1 MKLVVGLGNPGRE
14 YVGTRHNVG
23 FDAVRLLNDRW
34 RLGEWRSKFSGL
46 YEKGVICDQQVVL
59 LMPMTYMNL
68 SGKSVLAAMQFFQ
81 SQPSDLMIL
90 SDDVDLPLG
99 KIRARSQ
106 GSGGG
111 QKGLSDVLRLLG
123 TQAIARV
130 RIGIG
135 RPAHGSVSDFVLSRF
150 AESEKD
156 EIAGGIARAAD
167 AVEAWLRQGIDKTM
181 NEFNRA
187 DGSSSVGEE

>member
-23 FDAVRLLNDRW
+23 FDAVRLLNERW
-34 RLGEWRSKFSGL
+34 RLGEWRSKFSGV
-46 YEKGVICDQQVVL
+46 YEKGIICDQPVVL

-68 SGKSVLAAMQFFQ
+68 SGKCVLAAMQFFQ
-81 SQPSDLMIL
+81 CQPEDVMVL

-99 KIRARSQ
+99 KIRVRSQ

-135 RPAHGSVSDFVLSRF
+135 RPARGSVSDFVLGRF
-150 AESEKD
+150 AADEMD
-156 EIAGGIARAAD
+156 EISGGIARAAD
-167 AVEAWLRQGIDKTM
+167 AVEAWLRDGIDKTM

-187 DGSSSVGEE
+187 DGTSSGGE

>member
-1 MKLVVGLGNPGRE
+1 MKLVAGLGNPGRE

-23 FDAVRLLNDRW
+23 FEAVRLLNDRW
-34 RLGEWRSKFSGL
+34 RLGEWRNKFSGL
-46 YEKGVICDQQVVL
+46 YEKGIICDQPVVL

-81 SQPSDLMIL
+81 CEPSDVMIL
-90 SDDVDLPLG
+90 SDDVDLPLA
-99 KIRARSQ
+99 KIRVRSQ

-111 QKGLSDVLRLLG
+111 QKGLGDVLRLLG
-123 TQAIARV
+123 TQQIARV

-135 RPAHGSVSDFVLSRF
+135 RPAHGSVSDFVLGRF
-150 AESEKD
+150 AADEED
-156 EIAGGIARAAD
+156 EIRGAIGRAAD
-167 AVEAWLRQGIDKTM
+167 AVESWLRNGIDTAM

-187 DGSSSVGEE
+187 DGTSSDEQ

>member
-1 MKLVVGLGNPGRE
+1 MKLIVGLGNPGRE

-23 FDAVRLLNDRW
+23 FDAVRLLNERW
-34 RLGEWRSKFSGL
+34 QLGEWRSKFSGL
-46 YEKGVICDQQVVL
+46 YEKGVAFDLPVVL

-81 SQPSDLMIL
+81 CLPADVLIL

-99 KIRARSQ
+99 RIRVRAQ

-123 TQAIARV
+123 TNAIARV

-135 RPAHGSVSDFVLSRF
+135 RPARGSVSDFVLGRF
-150 AESEKD
+150 AADEMD
-156 EIAGGIARAAD
+156 EIQGGIRCAAD
-167 AVEAWLRQGIDKTM
+167 AVEAWLRHGIEKAM

-187 DGSSSVGEE
+187 DGTSSDES